1 VIDEVEALLKEKIGL
16 DAESIGRRAIE
27 HAINERLSASGMAG
41 LSAYVQHLRGSAME
55 QQALVDAVVV
65 PETWFFRGREAL
77 DAMADM
83 ALDRWRR
90 TGAPQRVLSLP
101 CSTGEEPYSMAMAL
115 LGAGL
120 PPDMFHIDGIDV
132 STRAIAAARK
142 AIYGRNSFRGQ
153 DLGFRDHYLEQLP
166 SGFRPVERVRRSV
179 HFALG
184 NMMDPAGSLPSAR
197 YDFIFCRNVLIYLD
211 PLTQDIVVATL
222 SRMLA
227 PDGTLFVGASE
238 ASLPL
243 RQGFSSLRIPMAAAF
258 HRNATAVTAVPL
270 DVRPN
275 KAPPRAVPRR
285 LPAAARASATPALMV
300 RPISAPVVLARVDP
314 VTALDNVQ
322 CLADAGRIT
331 EALKLG
337 LEWLADHGPSSRI
350 FYLLGLLS
358 DSSGDPQQAG
368 TYYRKALYLDPN
380 HAEAL
385 AHLALLRMKLGDKA
399 GAGALHARL
408 RRRTPAT

>member
-1 VIDEVEALLKEKIGL
+1 VIDEIEALLKEKIGL

-27 HAINERLSASGMAG
+27 HAINERRSACGMAD
-41 LSAYVQHLRGSAME
+41 LSAYVQHLRGSPTE

-83 ALDRWRR
+83 ARDRWRR

-120 PPDMFHIDGIDV
+120 TPDMFHIDGIDV

-153 DLGFRDHYLEQLP
+153 DLGFRDRYLEELP
-166 SGFRPVERVRRSV
+166 TGFRPIELVRRSV

-184 NMMDPAGSLPSAR
+184 NMMDPTGSLPSAL

-211 PLTQDIVVATL
+211 PPTQDVVVATL

-258 HRNATAVTAVPL
+258 HRDSAVAAAPVN
-270 DVRPN
+270 VRPA
-275 KAPPRAVPRR
+275 KAPIRSVARRAP
-285 LPAAARASATPALMV
+285 
-300 RPISAPVVLARVDP
+300 APVRAPTARIPAQPTAPPAVVAPVDP
-314 VTALDNVQ
+314 LAILDNVQ
-322 CLADAGRIT
+322 RLADAGRIA

-337 LEWLADHGPSSRI
+337 LEWLKDHGPSPRI

-358 DSSGDPQQAG
+358 DSAGDPQQAG
-368 TYYRKALYLDPN
+368 TYYRKTLYLDPH

-399 GAGALHARL
+399 GAGALQARL
-408 RRRTPAT
+408 RRRSPVT

>member
-1 VIDEVEALLKEKIGL
+1 VIDGIEALLKDKIGL
-16 DAESIGRRAIE
+16 DAESIGRQAIE
-27 HAINERLSASGMAG
+27 YAIRERLLACNMAD
-41 LSAYVQHLRGSAME
+41 LSAYVRHLQGSATE

-83 ALDRWRR
+83 ALERWRR

-115 LGAGL
+115 LDAGL
-120 PPDMFHIDGIDV
+120 APDMFDIDGIDV

-142 AIYGRNSFRGQ
+142 ATYGRNSFRGQ
-153 DLGFRDHYLEQLP
+153 DLGFRDRYLEQMAG
-166 SGFRPVERVRRSV
+166 GFRPIELVRRSV

-184 NMMDPAGSLPSAR
+184 NMMDPMGSLPSAR

-211 PLTQDIVVATL
+211 PPTQDIVVGTL

-227 PDGTLFVGASE
+227 SDGILFVGASE

-258 HRNATAVTAVPL
+258 HRNAAAADMTLRVGPA
-270 DVRPN
+270 
-275 KAPPRAVPRR
+275 K
-285 LPAAARASATPALMV
+285 AAARPVSRRVPASAQAPAQ
-300 RPISAPVVLARVDP
+300 RAPIVQPTSSPAAVAPVDPLAV
-314 VTALDNVQ
+314 LDNVER
-322 CLADAGRIT
+322 LADAGRIA

-337 LEWLADHGPSSRI
+337 MECLNDHGPSARI

-358 DSSGDPQQAG
+358 DSAGDPQQAG
-368 TYYRKALYLDPN
+368 NYYRKTLYLDP
-380 HAEAL
+380 HHPEAL
-385 AHLALLRMKLGDKA
+385 AHLALLRTKLGDKA

-408 RRRTPAT
+408 RRRTPVT